1 MILFTF
7 LIATLFVLAIAT
19 IIFGFIVG
27 TGFIVI
33 FGDAIIC
40 ALIIT
45 LIVRHFIKKK

>member
-27 TGFIVI
+27 TGFIVV

-40 ALIIT
+40 ALIIA
-45 LIVRHFIKKK
+45 LIVRHFTKKK